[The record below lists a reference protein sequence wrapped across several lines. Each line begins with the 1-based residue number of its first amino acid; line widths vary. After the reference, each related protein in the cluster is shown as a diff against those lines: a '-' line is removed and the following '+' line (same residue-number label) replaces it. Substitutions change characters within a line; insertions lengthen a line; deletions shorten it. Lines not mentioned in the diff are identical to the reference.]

1 MNKNHFMVLG
11 ISVLAMITIA
21 IIVFLLML
29 PKQSSAVKG
38 TIKPYE
44 QIQKTQYTFEATRD
58 ITSEPLKKQYSVS
71 SDDMSSFRYKNQYV
85 PGNTDPFAEINSG
98 SGSESSSSKGG
109 NSSGSSGSSSSS
121 GGNGES
127 SEQAKQEATDKSTNS
142 NGGTPNPASTGK

>member
-11 ISVLAMITIA
+11 ISALAMLTIA

-58 ITSEPLKKQYSVS
+58 ITSEPLKKQYSIS
-71 SDDMSSFRYKNQYV
+71 SDDMSGFRYKNQYV

-98 SGSESSSSKGG
+98 SGSESGSSKGG
-109 NSSGSSGSSSSS
+109 NSSGSSGGS
-121 GGNGES
+121 NGS
-127 SEQAKQEATDKSTNS
+127 SEQAKQEAADKSTNS

>member
-11 ISVLAMITIA
+11 ISALAMLTIA

-58 ITSEPLKKQYSVS
+58 ITSEPLKKQYSIS
-71 SDDMSSFRYKNQYV
+71 SDDMSGFRYKNQYV
-85 PGNTDPFAEINSG
+85 PGNTDPFAEKNSG
-98 SGSESSSSKGG
+98 SGSGSGSSKGG
-109 NSSGSSGSSSSS
+109 NSSGSSGGSD
-121 GGNGES
+121 GS
-127 SEQAKQEATDKSTNS
+127 SEQAKQEATEKSTNS